1 MAFVANIGTPE
12 TAQAPNAF
20 APPPVAGI
28 YKVRLGEPKMNPVKT
43 APEVTML
50 RIPVR
55 AIGTVTG
62 EKAHGY
68 AEALI
73 FNIPVEHAAT
83 YGEKYNLAAQQGRMR
98 NLLEKAIAP
107 EKSDALK
114 TRTTVTLDP
123 AQWKDIEAYARIDLR
138 EEEYQGQKRIRGQ
151 VSFWLTEDEAKE
163 KVLGKANANAAAEPE
178 SNATGAVELS
188 PEDEPLLAD
197 EDGQLDLIPQKKT
210 K

>member
-12 TAQAPNAF
+12 SAQAPNAF

-28 YKVRLGEPKMNPVKT
+28 YKVRLGEPKMTPVKT

-50 RIPVR
+50 RVPVR
-55 AIGTVTG
+55 AIATVTG

-73 FNIPVEHAAT
+73 FNIPPEHAAT
-83 YGEKYNLAAQQGRMR
+83 YGEKYNLAAQQGRLR

-107 EKSDALK
+107 EKADALK
-114 TRTTVTLDP
+114 VRTTVTLDP

-138 EEEYQGQKRIRGQ
+138 EEEYQGQKRTKGS
-151 VSFWLTEDEAKE
+151 VTFWLTEDEAKA
-163 KVLGKANANAAAEPE
+163 KVSGTAASAV
-178 SNATGAVELS
+178 ATPDETLT
-188 PEDEPLLAD
+188 PEDAPLAD
-197 EDGQLDLIPQKKT
+197 DDGQLDLIPSKKT